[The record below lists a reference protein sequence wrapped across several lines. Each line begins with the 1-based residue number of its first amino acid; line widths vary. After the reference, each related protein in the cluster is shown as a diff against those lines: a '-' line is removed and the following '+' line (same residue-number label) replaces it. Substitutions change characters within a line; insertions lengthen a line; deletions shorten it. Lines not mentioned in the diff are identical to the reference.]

1 MLGRLTYR
9 ATSQTSA
16 IPIPAKPFSRL
27 SKRLV
32 AWLEKPSVKD
42 AKRTFWII
50 LIGFLLGRAVI
61 LMHLLPF
68 AVPFLAVMLHWQKS
82 KAKWALLAIWAGAA
96 TISVSFAAY
105 AVGATIAYL
114 ILHRII
120 TVLRPQSNMI
130 PMTVFITVAAV
141 RFSVISVQEGI
152 SSYGAMIAGVEAGLA
167 LVVTLIFF
175 QSIPILFE
183 RKNKMSLRHE
193 EVVSIVIFL
202 ASVMTGTVG
211 WLLYNLSV
219 EFIIARYLVLVFAF
233 VGGAAIGSTV
243 GVVVGLILS
252 LANVANLFHMSLLA
266 FSGLLGGLL
275 KEGKKIGVCL
285 GLLIGTG
292 LMGMYGD
299 NQTALSVS
307 MMETGVAIAIFLLTP
322 KKWIEHL
329 ARYIPGTAEHAVEQQ
344 QYLRKIRDLTAGKV
358 EQFSRLFYTLSNS
371 FSDVNEEAP
380 GKEPGRDVDL
390 FLSKITEKT
399 CQTCMKKHQCW
410 TRKFSETYNI
420 MERTMQEIED
430 NKDVY
435 DRRLMSDLHAH
446 CIKHDKV
453 IRAVKDE
460 IGQIHANKQLRK
472 QIMESRRLVADQ
484 LRGVSKVMEDFAKD
498 IQREQKT
505 HELQEDQISESLLKA
520 GIPVEQVE
528 VYSLDNGNVDIEMII
543 SHNEYNEGE
552 KVIAPLLSHILKE
565 TIVVKHTEKA
575 SLAGG
580 AERLV
585 FGSAK
590 QYVVSTGAS
599 QTAKGGKWISGDSY
613 STMELGAGKY
623 ALAISDGMGNGK
635 RAHLESNDTIELL
648 KNILRS
654 GIEETVAIKSINSV
668 LALRSEEEMFSTLDL
683 VMIDMQDAS
692 AKFLKVGSIPSFLKR
707 GRQVKMIESG
717 NLPIGMITD
726 VEVDVVNE
734 QLKSGDLLI
743 MMSDG
748 IFDGPANIENR
759 EVWMKRVINEMK
771 TNDPQEVADLLM
783 ERVIREGGGIHD
795 DMTVVVARIDHHLPK
810 WATIPVAFEEKAFAK
825 SSG

>member
-9 ATSQTSA
+9 MTGQTSVL
-16 IPIPAKPFSRL
+16 PLPAKPFSRL
-27 SKRLV
+27 SKRIA
-32 AWLEKPSVKD
+32 AWFDKPVVKN
-42 AKRTFWII
+42 AQRTGWII

-68 AVPFLAVMLHWQKS
+68 AVPFLAVILHWQKS
-82 KAKWALLAIWAGAA
+82 KAKWALLSLWVGAS
-96 TISVSFAAY
+96 TISISFAAY
-105 AVGATIAYL
+105 AIGATVGYL
-114 ILHRII
+114 ILHRIVTAI
-120 TVLRPQSNMI
+120 RPQSNLI
-130 PMTVFITVAAV
+130 PMTVFMTVAAV
-141 RFSVISVQEGI
+141 RFSVLSIQEGV
-152 SSYGAMIAGVEAGLA
+152 SGYAAMVAAVEAGLA

-193 EVVSIVIFL
+193 EIVSIVIFL

-211 WLLYNLSV
+211 WLIYNLSV
-219 EFIIARYLVLVFAF
+219 EFIIARYLVLMFAF

-243 GVVVGLILS
+243 GVVIGLILS

-275 KEGKKIGVCL
+275 KEGKKVGVCL

-299 NQTALSVS
+299 NQSAMSISLLESS
-307 MMETGVAIAIFLLTP
+307 VAIAIFLVTP
-322 KKWIEHL
+322 NRWIEHL
-329 ARYIPGTAEHAVEQQ
+329 ARYIPGTAEHSLEQQ

-358 EQFSRLFYTLSNS
+358 EQFSRLFNTLSNS
-371 FSDVNEEAP
+371 FSEVESANK
-380 GKEPGRDVDL
+380 GKETGKDVDI
-390 FLSKITEKT
+390 FLSKVTEKT

-410 TRKFSETYNI
+410 TRKFSETYNL
-420 MERTMQEIED
+420 MERTMHEVEL

-435 DRRLMSDLHAH
+435 DRRLMADLHSH
-446 CIKHDKV
+446 CIKNDKV

-460 IGQIHANKQLRK
+460 IGQLHANKQLRR
-472 QIMESRRLVADQ
+472 QINESRRLVADQ
-484 LRGVSKVMEDFAKD
+484 LRGVSRVMEDFAKD

-505 HELQEDQISESLLKA
+505 HELQEDQISEALKQA
-520 GIPVEQVE
+520 GVLVEQVE
-528 VYSLDNGNVDIEMII
+528 VYSLDNGSVDIEMII
-543 SHNEYNEGE
+543 SHNDYNEGE

-565 TIVVKHTEKA
+565 TVVVKHTEKA

-590 QYVVSTGAS
+590 QYVLTTGAS
-599 QTAKGGKWISGDSY
+599 QTAKGGKWVSGDSY

-623 ALAISDGMGNGK
+623 ALAISDGMGNGR

-648 KNILRS
+648 QNILRS

-683 VMIDMQDAS
+683 AMIDMQDAS

-748 IFDGPANIENR
+748 IFDGPVNIENK

-795 DMTVVVARIDHHLPK
+795 DMTVLVARVDHHLPK
-810 WATIPVAFEEKAFAK
+810 WATIPVSFEEKAFV
-825 SSG
+825 

>member
-1 MLGRLTYR
+1 MIGRLTYR
-9 ATSQTSA
+9 STGQPSA
-16 IPIPAKPFSRL
+16 IPMPAKPFSRMV
-27 SKRLV
+27 KRV
-32 AWLEKPSVKD
+32 AAWMDKPSVKD
-42 AKRTFWII
+42 ANRTVLII
-50 LIGFLLGRAVI
+50 MIGFLLGRAVI

-68 AVPFLAVMLHWQKS
+68 AVPFLAVMLHWQKA
-82 KAKWALLAIWAGAA
+82 KAKWALLALWAGAA
-96 TISVSFAAY
+96 TISLPFASY
-105 AVGATIAYL
+105 AVAATIAYL
-114 ILHRII
+114 VLHRVI
-120 TVLRPQSNMI
+120 TTVRPQANLI
-130 PMTVFITVAAV
+130 PLTVFITVASV
-141 RFSVISVQEGI
+141 RFSVISFQEGF
-152 SSYGAMIAGVEAGLA
+152 SSYGAMVAGVEAGLA
-167 LVVTLIFF
+167 LVVTMIFL
-175 QSIPILFE
+175 QSIPIIFE

-193 EVVSIVIFL
+193 EIVCIVIFM

-211 WLLYNLSV
+211 WLLYGLSV

-275 KEGKKIGVCL
+275 KEGKRIGVCA
-285 GLLIGTG
+285 GLLVGTG

-299 NQTALSVS
+299 NQGTLGISL
-307 MMETGVAIAIFLLTP
+307 METGVAIAVFLITP
-322 KKWIEHL
+322 KRWIEQV

-358 EQFSRLFYTLSNS
+358 EQFSRLFSTLSNS
-371 FSDVNEEAP
+371 FSEVEAP
-380 GKEPGRDVDL
+380 DGTNEPGRDTDL
-390 FLSKITEKT
+390 FLSKVTEKT
-399 CQTCMKKHQCW
+399 CQTCMKKHTCW
-410 TRKFSETYNI
+410 TRKFSETYNL
-420 MERTMQEIED
+420 MERTMEEVET
-430 NKDVY
+430 NGDVY

-453 IRAVKDE
+453 VRAVKDE
-460 IGQIHANKQLRK
+460 ISQLHASKQLRK
-472 QIMESRRLVADQ
+472 QIIESRRLVADQ
-484 LRGVSKVMEDFAKD
+484 LRGVSRVMEDFAKD

-505 HELQEDQISESLLKA
+505 HELQEEKITESLQHA
-520 GIPVEQVE
+520 GIALEQVE

-543 SHNEYNEGE
+543 AHNEYNEGE

-585 FGSAK
+585 FGSAR
-590 QYVVSTGAS
+590 QYVVTTGAS

-648 KNILRS
+648 RNILRS

-683 VMIDMQDAS
+683 VMIDMQDAT

-717 NLPIGMITD
+717 NLPIGMISD

-748 IFDGPANIENR
+748 IFDGPADIENK

-810 WATIPVAFEEKAFAK
+810 WATIPVSFEEKAFAK
-825 SSG
+825 SR